1 MPKRETERTL
11 MREIMYWL
19 SQLPGVRVF
28 RNNVGQAIQ
37 ADGRRIR
44 YGLHRGSSDLI
55 GWTSVKITPEMVG
68 HKVAVFTAVEVKTA
82 TGRPTKEQTN
92 FIEQVREAGGIA
104 GIARD
109 GYNVQALVNTHL
121 RELRS

>member
-1 MPKRETERTL
+1 MSRRETERTL
-11 MREIMYWL
+11 MHDIMYWL
-19 SQLPGVRVF
+19 SQIPGVRVF

-37 ADGRRIR
+37 EDGRRIR

-55 GWTSVKITPEMVG
+55 GWTSVTITPEMVG

-82 TGRPTKEQTN
+82 TGQPTQEQTN
-92 FIEQVREAGGIA
+92 FIEQVRAAGGIA

-109 GYNVQALVNTHL
+109 GYHVQALVNTHL
-121 RELRS
+121 KELRS